1 MSKYSE
7 FFLLSS
13 PEYEE
18 ISDKLRLR
26 RYGSWLAEES
36 WLRDEQNKK
45 RAQFTLQII
54 YLARKIA
61 KAKDIDEEE
70 AFQLLQGTGEENTM
84 VLGEFTDEASELM
97 TLVPS
102 NKDQLES
109 LVTIFFRN
117 RGEVLMGKKWA
128 SCDDWSKEDTG
139 KLPKAMLDAVEQFMV
154 KEDVSEEGGSEADEG
169 EEEGPKPAS

>member
-45 RAQFTLQII
+45 RAQFTLQVI
-54 YLARKIA
+54 YLARKIG
-61 KAKDIDEEE
+61 KAKGIDEEE
-70 AFQLLQGTGEENTM
+70 AFQLLQSTGDDRAM
-84 VLGEFTDEASELM
+84 VLGEFSDEASELM
-97 TLVPS
+97 TLLPS

-109 LVTIFFRN
+109 LVTMFFRN
-117 RGEVLMGKKWA
+117 RGEVLIGKKW
-128 SCDDWSKEDTG
+128 SPCDDWTKEDTG
-139 KLPKAMLDAVEQFMV
+139 KLPKAMLDAVEKFMMQ
-154 KEDVSEEGGSEADEG
+154 EDVSEDGNSEMEV
-169 EEEGPKPAS
+169 EEEDPKLAS

>member
-45 RAQFTLQII
+45 RAQFTLQVI

-70 AFQLLQGTGEENTM
+70 AFQLLQSTGDDRSI
-84 VLGEFTDEASELM
+84 VLGEFSDEASELM
-97 TLVPS
+97 TLLPS

-109 LVTIFFRN
+109 LVTMFFRN

-128 SCDDWSKEDTG
+128 PCDDWSKEDTG

-154 KEDVSEEGGSEADEG
+154 KEDVPEEGGSEADEG
-169 EEEGPKPAS
+169 EEEGPKPVS